1 MSLAMKA
8 RQKVKRKGPAK
19 DRVFGCDLV
28 EHLQSSGHD
37 VPQVLK
43 SCTEFVEQHGI
54 VDGIYRLSGVSSNIQ
69 KLRLEFDNDR
79 NPDLNKDVYLQDIHC
94 VSSLCKAYFRELPN
108 PLLTYQLYDKFAEAV
123 AIQLEESRLEK
134 IKEVLKDL
142 PPPHHRTL
150 EFLMKHL
157 IRMASFSSQTNMH
170 VRNLAIVWAPNL
182 LRSKDIEVSGFNGTA
197 AFMEVRIQSIVV
209 EFILTHVEQIFGD
222 APLCGGTR
230 ESIRK
235 SLLAMSPVVLPDEK
249 YCLPYNV
256 PTMLNQGD
264 GPPQMRPYHTI
275 IEFNDSKRK
284 GSLKA
289 KKWKSIF
296 NLGRSNHDSKRR
308 LNKPEDK
315 DDKMGQIRLRPAKS
329 MDSLSCMPSVIDDD
343 AHLGREISQKHESF
357 DGPVSLDSSFLESGY
372 VSAKSKS
379 EDMQDEATKSE
390 PTTPK
395 SSRSSLVGGTPQGRS
410 PKNARNRAE
419 KCAGVH
425 ISGPFSVTV
434 PFHIT
439 SNLTL
444 SRLTR
449 GLECPALSYCALDN
463 ETPEAISSN
472 EEDFSRMTEDKEKL
486 TSAIMANKE
495 VTAGTKTN
503 TEPQIDP
510 EENRISMEVED
521 TFSFLDSQDV
531 LEEDQLQ
538 MNSREGPDF
547 PDCPSLGLDILP
559 STEDDLGS
567 GFMNEMIGGG
577 MELEMYSTVP
587 QLGYLSIEECMN
599 EHSEG
604 EDDQFYLAMG
614 FIDEEPKEGDTDEVY
629 LSAFD
634 DLSPLA
640 SELEHLRQCNEDQ
653 TPDIPSPKLTVEDH
667 TSWMARET
675 LVEDLKSSHLREAGM
690 EPQQGDASTWDPALT
705 KYLDPKLAKPCE
717 EELGSRSNSNEMET
731 SLTDKAEGEPIF
743 SMLQI
748 EDTNVGSEADLFI
761 QKTGCPEEIAC
772 QTSLDPE
779 SGKKNAE
786 ADKVEPIFSLLQ
798 VDDTKVGNE
807 VDLFVQKTGCPE
819 KVACQTSLDPES
831 ENQTIKSSVEDK
843 WQLQNASKS
852 EQIPCP
858 PCSPRVET
866 PPSEVVGRSNKHV
879 GDTLVIQEMGELHSG
894 NAAQAA
900 SSVEELNSLQGLIS
914 SLLDSNSENAS
925 STSLPA
931 LAAWNPKHTSSP
943 GAAYACAPLSD
954 SCMNSE
960 DFSLTASA
968 QKPCLEN
975 RLQKPQDELPAEASY
990 ALKHELLD
998 GSVHMKL
1005 TSSTARVQQVKSF
1018 PVVPPKPQF
1027 AKVPP
1032 SLKPVTSSKEH
1043 LINVPVKDCENGTKQ
1058 EPNQGSLK
1066 RPFHLTSLDT
1076 SYHIRDSSQ
1085 NEEHSSAS
1093 PVPPSS
1099 SEDCCSNLGALP
1111 KQRNSMPVSLEK
1123 FSNDCKNKEDI
1134 TPKPQHSPRDKSF
1147 SWSKSGELGGSS
1159 LHLTKSSLP
1168 GTLDR
1173 QNSSQHDEGK
1183 GPPHGLLS
1191 PEKPTS
1197 EGLEATPWK
1206 QRWSNWRHSG
1216 SMSFDEAVA
1225 LAKERHVAQAPM
1237 RRMQTYSYGDM
1248 DGPHGPSRTEKT
1260 APTPKP
1266 ALRPLG
1272 QLPQRP
1278 LSCFSTAGPLEAHGL
1293 GKLLFP
1299 PALPDVIPESV
1310 HTPGQEGSSFPQD
1323 FPPRSRL
1330 SLSKIGRRLSM
1341 SDEAYF
1347 GLSHEQR

>member
-249 YCLPYNV
+249 YCLPYN
-256 PTMLNQGD
+256 
-264 GPPQMRPYHTI
+264 
-275 IEFNDSKRK
+275 
-284 GSLKA
+284 
-289 KKWKSIF
+289 KWKSIF